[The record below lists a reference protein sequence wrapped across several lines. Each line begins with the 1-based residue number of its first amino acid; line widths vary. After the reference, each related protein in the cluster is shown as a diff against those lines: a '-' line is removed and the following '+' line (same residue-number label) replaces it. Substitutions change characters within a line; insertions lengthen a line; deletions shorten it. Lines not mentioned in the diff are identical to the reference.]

1 MYPPDNY
8 SKGSVA
14 TPFDQ
19 LSFIMRV
26 HRSFGLER
34 CGRKNSHRTRFHT
47 NVLKKWIYDVKHN
60 GMSHIYVGN
69 DDINIYDN
77 DEILINKAYLNTDK
91 DKDKDNNEN
100 KDNINNNSDNNSTND
115 ESGVIGKLKANDKIF
130 IYFNRLILNSKSII
144 GLRTMDDKYGYILVP
159 SAKVFQNVKVKYSE
173 TIKHIEENNIIISR
187 WQSNL

>member
-1 MYPPDNY
+1 M
-8 SKGSVA
+8 
-14 TPFDQ
+14 
-19 LSFIMRV
+19 
-26 HRSFGLER
+26 
-34 CGRKNSHRTRFHT
+34 
-47 NVLKKWIYDVKHN
+47 KKWIYDVKHN